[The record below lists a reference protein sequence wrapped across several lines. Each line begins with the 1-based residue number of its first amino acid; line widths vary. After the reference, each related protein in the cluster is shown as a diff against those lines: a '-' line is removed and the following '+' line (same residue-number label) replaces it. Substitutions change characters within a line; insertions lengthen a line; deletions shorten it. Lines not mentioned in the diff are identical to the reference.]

1 MIWKG
6 YSHQMREF
14 FRDFVITLIL
24 AVVIFFALQF
34 TVGNF
39 VVIGASMQPSFYEG
53 ERVVASKLAYKL
65 HEPERGDVIVFLPPG
80 NMEDDL
86 IKRIIGLPGEIVEVR
101 DGVVY
106 VDNTPL
112 LEPYIKQTP
121 NYTYSVE
128 IVPENEYWVL
138 GDNRNNSND
147 SHTGWTVPREDI
159 IGKAWLI
166 IWPPDQWQTV
176 PDYFPVEE

>member
-1 MIWKG
+1 
-6 YSHQMREF
+6 MRAF
-14 FRDFVITLIL
+14 FRDIVITVIL

-34 TVGNF
+34 AVQNF

-53 ERVVASKLAYKL
+53 ERVVATKLAYKL
-65 HEPERGDVIVFLPPG
+65 HEPERGDVIIFLPPG

-86 IKRIIGLPGEIVEVR
+86 IKRIIGLPGDIVEVK

-106 VDNTPL
+106 VNNLPL
-112 LEPYIKQTP
+112 LEPYIKQP
-121 NYTYSVE
+121 PSYTYSTE
-128 IVPENEYWVL
+128 IVPEDEYWVL

-166 IWPPDQWQTV
+166 IWPPDQWKAV
-176 PDYFPVEE
+176 PDYFPEEEE

>member
-1 MIWKG
+1 
-6 YSHQMREF
+6 MRTF
-14 FRDFVITLIL
+14 FRDVVITLIL

-34 TVGNF
+34 TVQNF
-39 VVIGASMQPSFYEG
+39 VVIGASMEPSFYEG
-53 ERVVASKLAYKL
+53 ERVVATKLAYKL

-86 IKRIIGLPGEIVEVR
+86 IKRIIGLPGETVEVR
-101 DGVVY
+101 GGVVY
-106 VDNTPL
+106 VDGLPL
-112 LEPYIKQTP
+112 DEPYIKNP
-121 NYTYSVE
+121 PSYKYSVE
-128 IVPENEYWVL
+128 VVPEGEYWVL

-166 IWPPDQWQTV
+166 IWPPDKWQAV
-176 PDYFPVEE
+176 PDYFDEEE

>member
-1 MIWKG
+1 
-6 YSHQMREF
+6 MRDI
-14 FRDFVITLIL
+14 FRDFVITVIL

-39 VVIGASMQPSFYEG
+39 VVIGASMQPSFYEE

-65 HEPERGDVIVFLPPG
+65 HEPERGDVIIFLPPG
-80 NMEDDL
+80 NMEEDL
-86 IKRIIGLPGEIVEVR
+86 IKRIIGLPGERVEVR

-106 VDNTPL
+106 IENLPL
-112 LEPYIKQTP
+112 LEPYIKQP
-121 NYTYSVE
+121 PSYTYSVE

-166 IWPPDQWQTV
+166 IWPPDQWQAV
-176 PDYFPVEE
+176 PDYFPEEE

>member
-1 MIWKG
+1 
-6 YSHQMREF
+6 MRSF
-14 FRDFVITLIL
+14 FRDIVITVIL

-34 TVGNF
+34 TVQNF
-39 VVIGASMQPSFYEG
+39 VVIGASMQPSFSEG

-65 HEPERGDVIVFLPPG
+65 HEPERGDVIIFLPPN

-86 IKRIIGLPGEIVEVR
+86 IKRIIGLPGETVEVK

-106 VDNTPL
+106 VDGLPL
-112 LEPYIKQTP
+112 LEPYIKQP
-121 NYTYSVE
+121 PSYRYSVE
-128 IVPENEYWVL
+128 IVPEDEYWVL

-166 IWPPDQWQTV
+166 IWPPDHWKAVT
-176 PDYFPVEE
+176 DYFPEEE

>member
-1 MIWKG
+1 
-6 YSHQMREF
+6 MRDF
-14 FRDFVITLIL
+14 FRDIVITVIL

-34 TVGNF
+34 TLGNF

-65 HEPERGDVIVFLPPG
+65 NEPERGDVIVFRPPNG
-80 NMEDDL
+80 GEEDY
-86 IKRIIGLPGEIVEVR
+86 IKRIIALPGEIVVVR

-106 VDNTPL
+106 VDNIPL
-112 LEPYIKQTP
+112 DEPYIKQTP

-147 SHTGWTVPREDI
+147 SHTGWTVPRENI

-166 IWPPDQWQTV
+166 IWPPDEWQAV
-176 PDYFPVEE
+176 PDYFPVGE

>member
-1 MIWKG
+1 
-6 YSHQMREF
+6 MRTF
-14 FRDFVITLIL
+14 FRDLVITVIM
-24 AVVIFFALQF
+24 AVVIFFVLQF
-34 TVGNF
+34 TVQNF

-53 ERVVASKLAYKL
+53 ERVVATKLAYKL
-65 HEPERGDVIVFLPPG
+65 HEPERGDVIIFLPPR
-80 NMEDDL
+80 NMEEDL
-86 IKRIIGLPGEIVEVR
+86 IKRIIGLPGERVEVK

-106 VDNTPL
+106 IENLPL
-112 LEPYIKQTP
+112 DEPYIKNPP

-128 IVPENEYWVL
+128 IIPENEYWVL

-166 IWPPDQWQTV
+166 IWPPSQWKAV
-176 PDYFPVEE
+176 PGYFPEEE

>member
-1 MIWKG
+1 
-6 YSHQMREF
+6 MRDF
-14 FRDFVITLIL
+14 FRDIVITIIL

-39 VVIGASMQPSFYEG
+39 VVIGSSMQPSFYQG
-53 ERVVASKLAYKL
+53 ERVIATKLAYKL
-65 HEPERGDVIVFLPPG
+65 HDPERGDVIIFRPPQG
-80 NMEDDL
+80 MEEDL
-86 IKRIIGLPGEIVEVR
+86 IKRIIGLPGDVVEVK

-106 VDNTPL
+106 VNNQPL
-112 LEPYIKQTP
+112 DEPYIKSP
-121 NYTYSVE
+121 PSYNYPTE
-128 IVPENEYWVL
+128 IVPEGQYWVL

-166 IWPPDQWQTV
+166 IWPPDRWEVV
-176 PDYFPVEE
+176 PTYFRNKD

>member
-1 MIWKG
+1 
-6 YSHQMREF
+6 MREF

>member
-1 MIWKG
+1 
-6 YSHQMREF
+6 MRDF
-14 FRDFVITLIL
+14 FRDIVITVIL

-34 TVGNF
+34 TLGNF

-65 HEPERGDVIVFLPPG
+65 NEPERGDVIVFRPPNG
-80 NMEDDL
+80 AEEDY
-86 IKRIIGLPGEIVEVR
+86 IKRIIALPGEIVVVR

-106 VDNTPL
+106 VDNIPL
-112 LEPYIKQTP
+112 DEPYIKQTP

-147 SHTGWTVPREDI
+147 SHTGWTVPRENI

-166 IWPPDQWQTV
+166 IWPPDEWQAV
-176 PDYFPVEE
+176 PDYFPEEE

>member
-1 MIWKG
+1 
-6 YSHQMREF
+6 MRDF
-14 FRDFVITLIL
+14 FRDFVITVIL

-34 TVGNF
+34 TLGNF

-53 ERVVASKLAYKL
+53 ERVVATKLAYKL
-65 HEPERGDVIVFLPPG
+65 HEPERGDVIVFLPPDG
-80 NMEDDL
+80 MDEDL
-86 IKRIIGLPGEIVEVR
+86 IKRIIGLPGDIVEVK

-106 VDNTPL
+106 VNSLPL
-112 LEPYIKQTP
+112 DEPYIKNPP
-121 NYTYSVE
+121 NYGYSTE

-147 SHTGWTVPREDI
+147 SHTGWTVPRENI

-166 IWPPDQWQTV
+166 IWPPDKWQVV
-176 PDYFPVEE
+176 PDYFPGEE

>member
-1 MIWKG
+1 VR
-6 YSHQMREF
+6 SF
-14 FRDFVITLIL
+14 VRDIFITLIL

-39 VVIGASMQPSFYEG
+39 VVLGSSMQPNFYEG

-65 HEPERGDVIVFLPPG
+65 HEPERGDVIVFLPPDG
-80 NMEDDL
+80 MDEDL
-86 IKRIIGLPGEIVEVR
+86 IKRIIGLPGERVEVR
-101 DGVVY
+101 DEEVY
-106 VDNTPL
+106 IDGFPL
-112 LEPYIKQTP
+112 NESYIKHPP

-128 IVPENEYWVL
+128 VVPEDEYWVL

-166 IWPPDQWQTV
+166 VWPPSQWKVV
-176 PDYFPVEE
+176 PDYYPEED

>member
-1 MIWKG
+1 
-6 YSHQMREF
+6 MRDF
-14 FRDFVITLIL
+14 FRDFVITVIL

-65 HEPERGDVIVFLPPG
+65 SEPERGDVIVFRPPNG
-80 NMEDDL
+80 GEEDY
-86 IKRIIGLPGEIVEVR
+86 IKRIIALPGEIVEVR
-101 DGVVY
+101 GGVVY
-106 VDNTPL
+106 VNNTPL

-147 SHTGWTVPREDI
+147 SHTGWTVPRENI

-166 IWPPDQWQTV
+166 IWPPDEWRVV
-176 PDYFPVEE
+176 PDYFPEEE

>member
-1 MIWKG
+1 
-6 YSHQMREF
+6 MRSF
-14 FRDFVITLIL
+14 VRDIFITLIL

-53 ERVVASKLAYKL
+53 ERVVASKLAYKFG
-65 HEPERGDVIVFLPPG
+65 EPERGDVIVFLPPG
-80 NMEDDL
+80 NMEEDL
-86 IKRIIGLPGEIVEVR
+86 IKRIIGLPGETVAVR

-106 VDNTPL
+106 VDNIPL
-112 LEPYIKQTP
+112 DEPYIKQPP

-128 IVPENEYWVL
+128 VVPENEYWVL

-166 IWPPDQWQTV
+166 IWPPDQWEVV
-176 PDYFPVEE
+176 PDYYPEEG

>member
-1 MIWKG
+1 
-6 YSHQMREF
+6 MRTF
-14 FRDFVITLIL
+14 FRDLVITLIM

-39 VVIGASMQPSFYEG
+39 VVIGASMQPSFHEG

-65 HEPERGDVIVFLPPG
+65 HEPERGDVIVFLPPR
-80 NMEDDL
+80 NMDEDL
-86 IKRIIGLPGEIVEVR
+86 IKRIIGLPGDIVVVR

-106 VDNTPL
+106 VNNLPL
-112 LEPYIKQTP
+112 DEPYIKNPP

-166 IWPPDQWQTV
+166 IWPPDDWGVV
-176 PDYFPVEE
+176 PDYFPDEEE